1 MVPEGRAPTIGA
13 TRMVNLDDP
22 KEFFRVI
29 VDPNLQEFYASEGD
43 LRLGVNSLLTL
54 DALVGVLHQENCR
67 KSGAGP
73 KGKVRGQD
81 EEFRETLAGRSDAYR
96 IVRDTAAAVKHG
108 ILTRRTLQ
116 PRLVRQVRD
125 LADFGVGAGPMRA
138 GEDWPGKPVLY
149 VVLREES
156 WAKRL
161 SDVLRSAARY
171 VSELL

>member
-1 MVPEGRAPTIGA
+1 
-13 TRMVNLDDP
+13 MVNLDDP

-116 PRLVRQVRD
+116 PRMVRQVRD
-125 LADFGVGAGPMRA
+125 LADFGVGAGTMRA

-156 WAKRL
+156 RAKRL
-161 SDVLRSAARY
+161 SDVLRSAARF

>member
-1 MVPEGRAPTIGA
+1 
-13 TRMVNLDDP
+13 MVNLDDP
-22 KEFFRVI
+22 KDFFRVI
-29 VDPNLQEFYASEGD
+29 VDPNLQEFYANEGD

-73 KGKVRGQD
+73 NDKVRDQD
-81 EEFRETLAGRSDAYR
+81 EEFREKHAGKSDAYR

-108 ILTRRTLQ
+108 ILTRPPPEPRTVL
-116 PRLVRQVRD
+116 QVRD
-125 LADFGVGAGPMRA
+125 LADFGVGAGTMRA
-138 GEDWPGKPVLY
+138 GEDWPGKPVVY
-149 VVLREES
+149 VVLREAS
-156 WAKRL
+156 QAKRL